1 MRFVD
6 RAEMFDAECSRASA
20 SNLESSSSEELSLFL
35 QHLLH
40 SSSSS
45 SSISSAS
52 LGSGLANRTSSSS
65 SSSLMYSS
73 SSSSQFKPTPLWQ
86 SMREVDGAAA
96 AAAESSGMILSASGV
111 FCSPEVR
118 DGGIADAADG
128 SIRRRRQAAV
138 ENDLDEFDCESE
150 EGPEAS
156 EEAPKAASHR
166 SSSKRS
172 RAAEVHNLSE
182 KRRRSRINE
191 KMKALQNLI
200 PNSNKTDKASML
212 DEAIEYLK
220 QLQLQVQ
227 MLSMRNGLSLHPM
240 YVPGVLPPL
249 QMPQARMGF
258 NEGNGLQPPMN
269 VGAGARPVNQESTI
283 QTSFGPSNQCNTL
296 RQPIVVSS
304 MANTSHSDPPYGL
317 DSPNNVHQGPFPL
330 SAAAE
335 EIYKEDVL
343 SHQQLHANHSA
354 RNPSGS
360 ILGIGNAN
368 SVEACLL
375 HEERSQDMFPKDAIN
390 SQVFVNHLHSLHSG
404 IHLNHED
411 TKIRTM
417 DF

>member
-1 MRFVD
+1 
-6 RAEMFDAECSRASA
+6 MFDAECSRASA
-20 SNLESSSSEELSLFL
+20 SHLESSSSEELSLFL

-45 SSISSAS
+45 SSSSISSAS
-52 LGSGLANRTSSSS
+52 LGSGAPNRTSSSS

-73 SSSSQFKPTPLWQ
+73 SSSSQFKPPPPLWH
-86 SMREVDGAAA
+86 SIRDEDGAAA
-96 AAAESSGMILSASGV
+96 AAAADSSGTILSGSGV
-111 FCSPEVR
+111 FCSTEVT
-118 DGGIADAADG
+118 DGAT
-128 SIRRRRQAAV
+128 RRRRHAAV

-156 EEAPKAASHR
+156 EEPPKAASHR
-166 SSSKRS
+166 NSSKRS

-227 MLSMRNGLSLHPM
+227 MLSMRNGLSLNPM

-249 QMPQARMGF
+249 QLPRVRMGF
-258 NEGNGLQPPMN
+258 SEGNGLQPPIN
-269 VGAGARPVNQESTI
+269 VGAGVRPVNQESTI
-283 QTSFGPSNQCNTL
+283 QASFGPSNQCNTL

-304 MANTSHSDPPYGL
+304 MANTSHADPPYGL
-317 DSPNNVHQGPFPL
+317 DSPNHVLQGPFPL
-330 SAAAE
+330 SATAE
-335 EIYKEDVL
+335 EIYKEDLL
-343 SHQQLHANHSA
+343 SHQQLPANHSA

-360 ILGIGNAN
+360 ILGNSN
-368 SVEACLL
+368 SVEACLSR
-375 HEERSQDMFPKDAIN
+375 EERSQDMFPKDAIDN
-390 SQVFVNHLHSLHSG
+390 QIFVNHMHSLHSG
-404 IHLNHED
+404 VRLNHED